1 MVAKMQP
8 FSNTLMKYNLLI
20 FLFIFFFK
28 KTHSQTYI
36 TVVNYPVNTS
46 ANSTLATYDFIT
58 GETRSYWNKKT
69 KETFAISTNEN
80 KFTNFVI
87 HGENGQSKSFFIRKN
102 DSIVFDYNTKT
113 IVASKYGYKKDDFKL
128 ATISRNDNWKDLIGS
143 EWQVSEDFHEII
155 ELQNRLSK
163 MSYLDIPSDFPKGL
177 PIFRYKLYQ
186 YLEKKY
192 QIKTKLSKNKK
203 VYKDYLGFFERI
215 YQDPFV
221 DSKNLSYFVFI
232 DLNIMTFA
240 TTKEDFTKAFALF
253 KMNTDDKNAVNYIEN
268 EYFLENKLI
277 DKKIVGIINQSKQ
290 QVKLKDLIKKNTG
303 KYVLIDFWASWCA
316 PCLISLPKV
325 KKIKEKYEDALSV
338 VYLSLDKSYNPWQ
351 KAQEKNSIPKIDS
364 YLIINGMQKDLVIND
379 KKISTIPRYFLYDTK
394 GQLIKSEFESI
405 ESVEKYLKQLKH

>member
-1 MVAKMQP
+1 
-8 FSNTLMKYNLLI
+8 MKYKLLI
-20 FLFIFFFK
+20 FLLIFFYK
-28 KTHSQTYI
+28 KSNAQTFI

-46 ANSTLATYDFIT
+46 ATPTLVTLDFIT
-58 GETRSYWNKKT
+58 GESRSYWNKET
-69 KETFAISTNEN
+69 KETFVISTNGN

-113 IVASKYGYKKDDFKL
+113 IVASKYGYKKDDFRL
-128 ATISRNDNWKDLIGS
+128 AIISSEKDWRKRVGVD
-143 EWQVSEDFHEII
+143 WQVSQDFYQII
-155 ELQNRLSK
+155 ELENMISG
-163 MSYLDIPSDFPKGL
+163 MSYLDIPSDFPRGL
-177 PIFRYKLYQ
+177 PMFRFKLYQ
-186 YLEKKY
+186 YLEKNY
-192 QIKTKLSKNKK
+192 PIKNKVSKNKN
-203 VYKDYLGFFERI
+203 VYKDYLEHIDTI
-215 YQDPFV
+215 Y
-221 DSKNLSYFVFI
+221 KN
-232 DLNIMTFA
+232 NIFDTHYIFSVLKVMASA

-253 KMNTDDKNAVNYIEN
+253 KMNTDDINAVNYIEN

-351 KAQEKNSIPKIDS
+351 KAQEKNSIPKSDS